1 MKVSLLKETGY
12 AEDILPDGH
21 HELIFHLS
29 DKNGK
34 RLTEDGAWVHEPEA
48 FLAGQTLKTY
58 SLSLENDSILYGIR
72 FHPHTMSFLF
82 DLPATEA
89 QNYIPITEIP
99 NARELKSCVT
109 ENANETFSNFEAVL
123 LRLCNRIDLKNNKFQ
138 YIQFAVNQIIAKKG
152 AVKIDHLL
160 RQTGVSQKYFDTIFS
175 QAVGLNPRPFCNIIR
190 LNHFINYKTGNPHK
204 TLTACCYEAGFFDQ
218 SHLNKVFRSFTG
230 ESPKVYFNAK
240 NYINQYFSDL

>member
-1 MKVSLLKETGY
+1 MGVSLLKGADY

-29 DKNGK
+29 AKNGK
-34 RLTEDGAWVHEPEA
+34 RLTEDGVWVYEPEA

-58 SLSLENDSILYGIR
+58 SLSLDNDSILYGIR

-99 NARELKSCVT
+99 HARALKSCVT
-109 ENANETFSNFEAVL
+109 ENADETFRNFEAAL
-123 LRLCNRIDLKNNKFQ
+123 LQLCHRMDLNSKKFQ
-138 YIQFAVNQIIAKKG
+138 YVNFAVNQIIAQKG
-152 AVKIDHLL
+152 VAKIDDLL
-160 RQTGVSQKYFDTIFS
+160 RQTGVSQKYFDTIFN

-190 LNHFINYKTGNPHK
+190 LNHFINYKTANPHK
-204 TLTACCYEAGFFDQ
+204 TLTDCCYEAGFFDQ
-218 SHLNKVFRSFTG
+218 SHLNKVFRWHTG
-230 ESPKVYFNAK
+230 ESPKAYFSNK
-240 NYINQYFSDL
+240 NYINEYFAEL